1 MADESRTVD
10 ALRHRQRVL
19 WVLAVC
25 FYGVGD
31 GVTTVAGLRATHAA
45 EVGPLALH
53 ALSIGAVPGIALLKT
68 GLLGVAFLAWTAV
81 ESPGR
86 VAIPLS
92 LAVVGVAVTCWNL
105 LVLVG

>member
-1 MADESRTVD
+1 MADEPRTVA
-10 ALRHRQRVL
+10 ALRTRQRLL

-45 EVGPLALH
+45 EAGPVALH
-53 ALSIGAVPGIALLKT
+53 VLSIGTVPGIALLKV
-68 GLLGVAFLAWTAV
+68 GLLGVAFVAWAAV
-81 ESPGR
+81 ESAGR

-105 LVLVG
+105 LVLAA